1 MKIWGTYSSDE
12 SDVRPSEK
20 TLPRS
25 RLHSWLTASARLDS
39 SPEAYLR
46 KKFAGRF
53 IRRIIIAASTLREVL
68 ISTRFIISS
77 RTAPISWDETMAQTM
92 NTAVPASSPVLPL
105 SRTKPVS
112 RRVMR
117 RIGMPKSVTRSV
129 SAISSTKSPV
139 LRQFFM

>member
-1 MKIWGTYSSDE
+1 M
-12 SDVRPSEK
+12 
-20 TLPRS
+20 
-25 RLHSWLTASARLDS
+25 
-39 SPEAYLR
+39 R